1 VTETQDSRRVTKTRD
16 ARRKTRIERSTPHAR
31 PAPRA
36 SRLFSTGLA
45 ALLLLTGCL
54 PFGLGG
60 KSQPKPPPPVETV
73 ETTAKRADSLF
84 AVGSA
89 YFRAGNWKKA
99 ATALDR
105 GLLIMNYDDPRRPL
119 GHFMMGEILFAQDNQ
134 LQAVRELRRVAD
146 EGGADSLA
154 ADALLRAG
162 DAYAAL
168 WRKPELDPTYGETA
182 LSTYREVQQRYEG
195 TDAARRA
202 GARIN
207 ELQELFAAKEYRT
220 ALFYY
225 RLKAYDS
232 AILSLR
238 NVVATWPRTK
248 IVPDALVKLV
258 QTYYKLEY
266 EEDLRETCKYVARFF
281 PDTSPRIAE
290 HCPAEPTPAGS
301 P

>member
-1 VTETQDSRRVTKTRD
+1 MKTGRW
-16 ARRKTRIERSTPHAR
+16 ATGY
-31 PAPRA
+31 
-36 SRLFSTGLA
+36 GLA
-45 ALLLLTGCL
+45 ALLVLSACL

-60 KSQPKPPPPVETV
+60 KSEPKPPPPVETV

-84 AVGSA
+84 DAGTAHFRNGS
-89 YFRAGNWKKA
+89 WKKA
-99 ATALDR
+99 ASALDR
-105 GLLIMNYDDPRRPL
+105 GMLIMNYDDPRRPL

-195 TDAARRA
+195 TTAARRA
-202 GARIN
+202 GARIAD
-207 ELQELFAAKEYRT
+207 LQEAFAAKEYRT

-232 AILSLR
+232 SILSLR

-248 IVPDALVKLV
+248 VVPDALVKLV
-258 QTYYKLEY
+258 ETYSKLEY
-266 EEDLRETCKYVARFF
+266 EEDLRETCKYIARFF
-281 PDTSPRIAE
+281 PDTSPRVAE
-290 HCPAEPTPAGS
+290 RCPAEPTPAGT

>member
-1 VTETQDSRRVTKTRD
+1 MK
-16 ARRKTRIERSTPHAR
+16 
-31 PAPRA
+31 
-36 SRLFSTGLA
+36 
-45 ALLLLTGCL
+45 ALLLPGLVFLSGCL
-54 PFGLGG
+54 FGG
-60 KSQPKPPPPVETV
+60 KNDPKPAPPVESV

-84 AVGSA
+84 EAGSA
-89 YFRAGNWKKA
+89 YFRAGKWGNASK
-99 ATALDR
+99 ALDR

-119 GHFMMGEILFAQDNQ
+119 GHFMMGEILLAQDNQ

-182 LSTYREVQQRYEG
+182 LATYREVQQRYEG
-195 TDAARRA
+195 TSAARRA

-207 ELQELFAAKEYRT
+207 DLQEQFAAKEYRT

-248 IVPDALVKLV
+248 VVPDALVKLV
-258 QTYYKLEY
+258 ETYYKLEY
-266 EEDLRETCKYVARFF
+266 QEDLTESCKYIARFF
-281 PDTSPRIAE
+281 PDTSPRVVAI
-290 HCPAEPTPAGS
+290 CPAAEPSGTP
-301 P
+301 

>member
-1 VTETQDSRRVTKTRD
+1 VKTK
-16 ARRKTRIERSTPHAR
+16 
-31 PAPRA
+31 
-36 SRLFSTGLA
+36 
-45 ALLLLTGCL
+45 ALLLAGVLGLSGCL
-54 PFGLGG
+54 FGG
-60 KSQPKPPPPVETV
+60 KNDPKPAPPVETV

-84 AVGSA
+84 ELGSA
-89 YFRAGNWKKA
+89 YFRAGKWNKA
-99 ATALDR
+99 AQALDR
-105 GLLIMNYDDPRRPL
+105 GMLIMNYDDPRRPL

-182 LSTYREVQQRYEG
+182 LSTYREVQQRFEG
-195 TDAARRA
+195 TSAARRA

-207 ELQELFAAKEYRT
+207 GLQEQFAAKEYRT

-238 NVVATWPRTK
+238 NVVATWPRTTV
-248 IVPDALVKLV
+248 VPDALVKLV
-258 QTYYKLEY
+258 ETYHKLEY
-266 EEDLRETCKYVARFF
+266 QEDLSETCKYVARFF
-281 PDTSPRIAE
+281 PDTAPRVAST
-290 HCPAEPTPAGS
+290 CPAAEPTGTP
-301 P
+301 